1 MAKSKRTRQRI
12 ADRQGFAQTWDD
24 AQVQHREA
32 NAEAGEGDWVFE
44 VKPVEAPI
52 EPPPAPPR
60 ERLKVRHPVLEMVRT
75 AVRRDGFTHPADGN
89 FVMLPKEFGAIISLE
104 DKCVL
109 QIIYHIMCETIG
121 WADPAGGAGRGE
133 WG

>member
-32 NAEAGEGDWVFE
+32 NAEPWEGDRVFE

-52 EPPPAPPR
+52 ELPPAPPR

-109 QIIYHIMCETIG
+109 QITLQRYLMRYLVK
-121 WADPAGGAGRGE
+121 ASFPM
-133 WG
+133 